1 MELVTSYDFFIE
13 AMNFSKSFRKKN
25 CTNYYYDSVKSRSLI
40 LNEKLFFVKINEVI
54 FVFKRN
60 KEFLN
65 VYFYASDSNQLY
77 YSLYILLQTY
87 PDLIFIFDI
96 VSRSTESD
104 VLMAFKKSN
113 FNIYTSLVRMNRI
126 SEGYSLN
133 EFINDQ
139 YLKVAEVAESI
150 EVFNLLN
157 TYFDPMA
164 EQLPTRDEIIDYSNN
179 GNILVYKYDNKVVG
193 FVIYQLVGLTLYLRY
208 WFVAPEYREMKIGS
222 KLFYFFLFNGKGS
235 KRQLFWVIQ
244 TNQNAIIRYEH
255 YGFNKEKMFN
265 FVLINKKLKY
275 EG

>member
-1 MELVTSYDFFIE
+1 MELVTSYDFFTE
-13 AMNFSKSFRKKN
+13 AMNYSKSFRKKN

-179 GNILVYKYDNKVVG
+179 GNILVYKYHNKVVG

-222 KLFYFFLFNGKGS
+222 KLFNFFLFTGKKS

-244 TNQNAIIRYEH
+244 TNHNAIIRYEH
-255 YGFNKEKMFN
+255 YGFIKEKMFN